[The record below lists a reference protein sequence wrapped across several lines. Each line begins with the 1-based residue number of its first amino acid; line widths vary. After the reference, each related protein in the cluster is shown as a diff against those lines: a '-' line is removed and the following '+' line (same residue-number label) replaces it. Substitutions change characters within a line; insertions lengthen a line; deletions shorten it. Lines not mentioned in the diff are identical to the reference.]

1 MSYSARGASP
11 GPHRRP
17 ISASEVRSVVFT
29 TTRMRLGYDVEE
41 VDAFL
46 DHVEWSM
53 EQMVAEIGR
62 LQRQLGDIDRANAA
76 RLEQARLTAQQL
88 VALLGGTP
96 GNVRPPSWGQPAIT
110 PSGPQFQP
118 RRAAPA
124 TPPGWNPA
132 APPPPPPGAGSVVNS
147 PNPVAPGTPPPPT
160 GRPAA
165 NLPPPSAAQAWGF
178 PPPRG

>member
-1 MSYSARGASP
+1 
-11 GPHRRP
+11 
-17 ISASEVRSVVFT
+17 
-29 TTRMRLGYDVEE
+29 MRLGYDVEE